1 MKIEFF
7 AIYIYLFLNRQRVG
21 QEKKLTMIQNTNFI
35 ESETTDDQDATKTIK
50 NNVYS
55 KQN

>member
-1 MKIEFF
+1 MKIKFF